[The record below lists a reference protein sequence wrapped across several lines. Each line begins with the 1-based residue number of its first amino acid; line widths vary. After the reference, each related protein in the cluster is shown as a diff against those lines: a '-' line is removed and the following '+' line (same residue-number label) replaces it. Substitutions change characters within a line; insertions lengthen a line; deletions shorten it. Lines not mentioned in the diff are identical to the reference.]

1 MAKTYRIYARTLTQ
15 ILNTNTINNKNT
27 TTNMKTILRY
37 FYLATILWFV
47 SCINDLNTLPI
58 DPDVETSETVY
69 GSEESYLQGLAK
81 LYSAFSLQGQY
92 GGDGGE
98 IDGVDGGLSVF
109 ARALWNT
116 QELPTDAA
124 IVAWKDDD
132 YLHGLNFL
140 NWSTTENKVISGAY
154 YRITY
159 TVTLI
164 NEYLRQTTTEKL
176 EDRGTSSELMAKIEG
191 YRYQARV
198 LRALVWSYG
207 VDLFGNMPFV
217 DENDPIGVFYPE
229 QYTREQL
236 FNYVE
241 SELLAVESYISAPKS
256 VEFGYLDQGLV
267 WGLLS
272 RLYLNAEIYTGT
284 ARYTDAITYANKVIQ
299 SGVYSLAPNYAELF
313 MANNNNT
320 NADVWAEMI
329 FTGIYDNNYAQAWG
343 GTTFVV
349 AGSRGENPQQHGA
362 LEGWSG
368 IRAREE
374 LAKLFPDYLVQD
386 SLGYVASPDG
396 RCIMYSEGRT
406 LEATDPWEFTNGY
419 SVYKWSALNSNG
431 EFPTGNQNFVATD
444 WVYMR
449 YAEILLNYTEAVV
462 RGGTGGDLTTAVG
475 YINTLR
481 ERAYSDTSGN
491 ITSSDLSLSFL
502 IDERGR
508 ELYWEG
514 FRRTDLIRFGLFTG
528 NSYLWDWKGQVLGG
542 ATVNTRYNLYPIPY
556 TDLVANPNLTQN
568 AGY

>member
-1 MAKTYRIYARTLTQ
+1 
-15 ILNTNTINNKNT
+15 
-27 TTNMKTILRY
+27 MKTILRY